1 MQKVNLF
8 CPGTFS
14 RKPVSIKVMDYSSP
28 MTSDAQQKQV
38 LDDDPDLPLL
48 QAMAK
53 KDSSALEELYQ
64 RHGARLLAYLSARLG
79 DAGLAEEVLQ
89 DVMLSA
95 WQNASQFRSECRV
108 ATWLMAIAR
117 NRAINAFHRKLSA
130 SSAALSIEDPNLAWI
145 GKKSPE
151 IEKVGAYE
159 GVQAALLAISGEQRE
174 TLELVFFHGLSLGET
189 AFVQGMS
196 IGTVK
201 SRLHRAK
208 ARIREIMESE
218 AKSNE

>member
-1 MQKVNLF
+1 MM
-8 CPGTFS
+8 G
-14 RKPVSIKVMDYSSP
+14 YSSF
-28 MTSDAQQKQV
+28 MTSDAQQKQL
-38 LDDDPDLPLL
+38 LDADPDLPLM

-89 DVMLSA
+89 DVMLSV
-95 WQNASQFRSECRV
+95 WQNASRFRGECRV
-108 ATWLMAIAR
+108 VTWLMAIAR
-117 NRAINAFHRKLSA
+117 NRAINAFHRKLPA
-130 SSAALSIEDPNLAWI
+130 SSAALSIDDPNLAWI

-159 GVQAALLAISGEQRE
+159 GVQAALLAISEEQRE
-174 TLELVFFHGLSLGET
+174 TLELVFFHGLSLSET
-189 AFVQGMS
+189 AYVQGIS
-196 IGTVK
+196 TGTVK

>member
-1 MQKVNLF
+1 
-8 CPGTFS
+8 
-14 RKPVSIKVMDYSSP
+14 MDYSSP
-28 MTSDAQQKQV
+28 MTSDAQQKQL
-38 LDDDPDLPLL
+38 LDADPDLPLL

-64 RHGARLLAYLSARLG
+64 RHGPRLLAYLSARLG

-95 WQNASQFRSECRV
+95 WQNASRFRSECRV
-108 ATWLMAIAR
+108 VTWLMAIAR

-130 SSAALSIEDPNLAWI
+130 SSAALFIEDPYLARI
-145 GKKSPE
+145 GKKSPG

-159 GVQAALLAISGEQRE
+159 GVQAALLALSVEQRE

-189 AFVQGMS
+189 AYIQGIS
-196 IGTVK
+196 TGTVK

-208 ARIREIMESE
+208 ARIRGIMESE

>member
-1 MQKVNLF
+1 
-8 CPGTFS
+8 
-14 RKPVSIKVMDYSSP
+14 VSIKVMDYSLP
-28 MTSDAQQKQV
+28 MTSDAQQKQL
-38 LDDDPDLPLL
+38 LDADPDLPLM

-89 DVMLSA
+89 DVMLSV
-95 WQNASQFRSECRV
+95 WQNASRFRGECRV
-108 ATWLMAIAR
+108 VTWLMAIAR
-117 NRAINAFHRKLSA
+117 NRAINAFHRKLPA
-130 SSAALSIEDPNLAWI
+130 SSAALSIDDPNLAWI

-159 GVQAALLAISGEQRE
+159 GVQAALLAISEEQRE
-174 TLELVFFHGLSLGET
+174 TLELVFFHGLSLSET
-189 AFVQGMS
+189 AYVQGIS
-196 IGTVK
+196 TGTVK

-208 ARIREIMESE
+208 ARIREIMEGE

>member
-1 MQKVNLF
+1 
-8 CPGTFS
+8 
-14 RKPVSIKVMDYSSP
+14 MDYSLP
-28 MTSDAQQKQV
+28 MTSDAQQKQL
-38 LDDDPDLPLL
+38 LDADPDLPLM

-89 DVMLSA
+89 DVMLSV
-95 WQNASQFRSECRV
+95 WQNASRFRGECRV
-108 ATWLMAIAR
+108 VTWLMAIAR
-117 NRAINAFHRKLSA
+117 NRAINAFHRKLPA
-130 SSAALSIEDPNLAWI
+130 SSAALSIDDPNLAWI

-159 GVQAALLAISGEQRE
+159 GVQAALLAISEEQRE
-174 TLELVFFHGLSLGET
+174 TLELVFFHGLSLSET
-189 AFVQGMS
+189 AYVQGIS
-196 IGTVK
+196 TGTVK

>member
-1 MQKVNLF
+1 M
-8 CPGTFS
+8 G
-14 RKPVSIKVMDYSSP
+14 YSSA
-28 MTSDAQQKQV
+28 MKSHAQQKQL
-38 LDDDPDLPLL
+38 LDADPDLPLL

-53 KDSSALEELYQ
+53 KDSSALEELYR
-64 RHGARLLAYLSARLG
+64 RHGPRLLAYLSARLE

-95 WQNASQFRSECRV
+95 WQNASRFRGECRV

-117 NRAINAFHRKLSA
+117 NRAINAFHRQLSA
-130 SSAALSIEDPNLAWI
+130 SSAALSITDPDLARI

-159 GVQAALLAISGEQRE
+159 GVQAALQSISGEQRE
-174 TLELVFFHGLSLGET
+174 TLELVFFHGLSLRET
-189 AFVQGMS
+189 AYVLGVS

-218 AKSNE
+218 TKSNE

>member
-1 MQKVNLF
+1 
-8 CPGTFS
+8 
-14 RKPVSIKVMDYSSP
+14 MDYSSP
-28 MTSDAQQKQV
+28 MKSDAQQKQ
-38 LDDDPDLPLL
+38 LFSADPDLPLL

-64 RHGARLLAYLSARLG
+64 RHGPRLLAYLSARLG

-95 WQNASQFRSECRV
+95 WQNASRFRRECRV
-108 ATWLMAIAR
+108 VTWLMAIAR
-117 NRAINAFHRKLSA
+117 NLAINAFHRKLSA
-130 SSAALSIEDPNLAWI
+130 NSAALSIEDPYLARI
-145 GKKSPE
+145 GKRSPE

-159 GVQAALLAISGEQRE
+159 GVQAALLAISEVQRE
-174 TLELVFFHGLSLGET
+174 TLELVFFHGLSLSET
-189 AFVQGMS
+189 AYIQGIS
-196 IGTVK
+196 TGTVK

-208 ARIREIMESE
+208 ARIREIMEIK

>member
-1 MQKVNLF
+1 MTSNAQ
-8 CPGTFS
+8 
-14 RKPVSIKVMDYSSP
+14 RKPLLS
-28 MTSDAQQKQV
+28 A
-38 LDDDPDLPLL
+38 DPDLQLL

-53 KDSSALEELYQ
+53 KDSLALEELYR
-64 RHGARLLAYLSARLG
+64 RHGQRLPAYLAARLE

-95 WQNASQFRSECRV
+95 WQNASRFRNECRV
-108 ATWLMAIAR
+108 FTWLMAIAR
-117 NRAINAFHRKLSA
+117 NRAINAFHRQLSA
-130 SSAALSIEDPNLAWI
+130 RPAALSIEDPNLAWI
-145 GKKSPE
+145 GEKSPE

-159 GVQAALLAISGEQRE
+159 GVRAALRAIPGDQRE

-189 AFVQGMS
+189 AYIQG
-196 IGTVK
+196 IPTGTVK